1 MQERREIRFVL
12 MVLLSGQ
19 LEPFLPVSR
28 LLKLERMSRRLWWG
42 NHAAAVVGKKAG
54 PAFFTSTPAV

>member
-1 MQERREIRFVL
+1 MQERREIRFAL

-42 NHAAAVVGKKAG
+42 NPAAAVGMKAG
-54 PAFFTSTPAV
+54 PAFFTSTSAV

>member
-1 MQERREIRFVL
+1 MQESREIRFAL

-28 LLKLERMSRRLWWG
+28 FLKLERMSRRLWWG
-42 NHAAAVVGKKAG
+42 NHAAAEVKKAG
-54 PAFFTSTPAV
+54 PAFFTSTSAV